1 LDYFIEIT
9 QQDIRSIDE
18 EALKEL
24 KTVAMQLLID
34 IANELHRR
42 EAAK

>member
-1 LDYFIEIT
+1 MDYFIEIT

-42 EAAK
+42 EATE